1 LWALR
6 FLAFGKNFVDPYLSG
21 GFAMRRFPAALLVLT
36 LVAVN
41 SRDAAAQPTAQDAAA
56 AVALTFTPVGTFTPI
71 MMQRDAVKG
80 FTTVAG
86 RFGMY
91 SPSAGDG
98 NTSLGASGFFR
109 AGSNA
114 LISGTLGYTMVGCPS
129 GDCDNGMLLGAD
141 MLSQLWTSA
150 GNTGTNFSLNFHGAA
165 GFSSF
170 GDASFTSLALG
181 APLSMSMEQ
190 ASKARLSFHVTPGF
204 GWGRMA
210 VDVSGTSMSESGT
223 RPMFSLG
230 GAWVA
235 PAGWGVH
242 VGFQQI
248 MIENGG
254 NTIGAGFSWKM
265 N

>member
-1 LWALR
+1 
-6 FLAFGKNFVDPYLSG
+6 
-21 GFAMRRFPAALLVLT
+21 MRRFPAALLVLA
-36 LVAVN
+36 LLAVN
-41 SRDAAAQPTAQDAAA
+41 TRDAAAQPTASDAAA
-56 AVALTFTPVGTFTPI
+56 YSALSATPVGAFTPI

-86 RFGMY
+86 RLGMF
-91 SPSAGDG
+91 SPKTGDG

-109 AGSNA
+109 AGANA
-114 LISGTLGYTMVGCPS
+114 LVSGTLGYTMVGCPS
-129 GDCDNGMLLGAD
+129 GATCDNGMLVGAD
-141 MLSQLWTSA
+141 LLSELWKSA
-150 GNTGTNFSLNFHGAA
+150 GNTGTSMNVNTLFSA
-165 GFSSF
+165 GWSGF
-170 GDASFTSLALG
+170 GDVSFASLA
-181 APLSMSMEQ
+181 AAVPLTMTMEQ

-210 VDVSGTSMSESGT
+210 ADFAGTSVSESGT

-242 VGFQQI
+242 VGFQQV
-248 MIENGG
+248 MIEDGG

>member
-1 LWALR
+1 
-6 FLAFGKNFVDPYLSG
+6 
-21 GFAMRRFPAALLVLT
+21 MRRFPAALLFLA
-36 LVAVN
+36 LLAVN

-56 AVALTFTPVGTFTPI
+56 YSALVATPVGTFTPI

-86 RFGMY
+86 RLGMF
-91 SPSAGDG
+91 SPETGDG

-109 AGSNA
+109 AGANA
-114 LISGTLGYTMVGCPS
+114 LVSGTLGYTMVGCPS
-129 GDCDNGMLLGAD
+129 GDCDNGLLLGAD
-141 MLSQLWTSA
+141 LLSELWKSA
-150 GNTGTNFSLNFHGAA
+150 GNTGTSMTVNFQGSA

-170 GDASFTSLALG
+170 GDASFASFAVG
-181 APLSMSMEQ
+181 APLGMSIEQ
-190 ASKARLSFHVTPGF
+190 ASKSRLSFHVTPGF

-210 VDVSGTSMSESGT
+210 VDVSGTSFSESGT

-242 VGFQQI
+242 VGYQQV
-248 MIENGG
+248 MIDNGG
-254 NTIGAGFSWKM
+254 STLGAGFSWKM

>member
-1 LWALR
+1 
-6 FLAFGKNFVDPYLSG
+6 
-21 GFAMRRFPAALLVLT
+21 MRRLSAALFVLA
-36 LVAVN
+36 LLAVN
-41 SRDAAAQPTAQDAAA
+41 TRDAAAQPSSQDVAAYY
-56 AVALTFTPVGTFTPI
+56 ALSTTPAGTFTPI

-86 RFGMY
+86 RVGMF
-91 SPSAGDG
+91 SPSGGGDG

-114 LISGTLGYTMVGCPS
+114 LVSGTLGYTMVGCPS
-129 GDCDNGMLLGAD
+129 GTTCDNGMLIGAD
-141 MLSQLWTSA
+141 LLSELWKSA
-150 GNTGTNFSLNFHGAA
+150 GNTGTSMNVNSLLSA
-165 GFSSF
+165 GWSSF
-170 GDASFTSLALG
+170 GDVSSLALAVG
-181 APLSMSMEQ
+181 APLTLTMEQ

-210 VDVSGTSMSESGT
+210 ADFSGTSVSESGT

-242 VGFQQI
+242 VGFQQV
-248 MIENGG
+248 MIDNGG
-254 NTIGAGFSWKM
+254 STLGAGFSWKM

>member
-1 LWALR
+1 
-6 FLAFGKNFVDPYLSG
+6 
-21 GFAMRRFPAALLVLT
+21 MRRLSAALFVLA
-36 LVAVN
+36 LLAVN
-41 SRDAAAQPTAQDAAA
+41 TRDAAAQPTAQDVAAYY
-56 AVALTFTPVGTFTPI
+56 ALSSTPAGTFTPI

-86 RFGMY
+86 RFGMF
-91 SPSAGDG
+91 SPNAGDG

-114 LISGTLGYTMVGCPS
+114 LVSGTLGYTMVGCPS
-129 GDCDNGMLLGAD
+129 GATCDNGMLVGAD
-141 MLSQLWTSA
+141 LLSELWKSA
-150 GNTGTNFSLNFHGAA
+150 GNTGTSMNVNSLVSA
-165 GFSSF
+165 GWSGF
-170 GDASFTSLALG
+170 GDVSFMSA
-181 APLSMSMEQ
+181 AVSVPLTMTMEQ

-210 VDVSGTSMSESGT
+210 QDISGTSASESGT
-223 RPMFSLG
+223 RPMFSVG

-235 PAGWGVH
+235 PAGWGLH
-242 VGFQQI
+242 VGYQQV
-248 MIENGG
+248 MIDNGG